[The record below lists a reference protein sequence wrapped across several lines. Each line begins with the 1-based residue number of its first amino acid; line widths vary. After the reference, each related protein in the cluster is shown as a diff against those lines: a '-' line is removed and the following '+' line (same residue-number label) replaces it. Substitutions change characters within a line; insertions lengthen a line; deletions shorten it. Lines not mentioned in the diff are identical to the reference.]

1 MTTQFPFV
9 SSGLVAAAL
18 WTLVPAAIFAG
29 VPAGE
34 PGTEPIRKEVTVP
47 ATPAQVFEAWT
58 TLAGVRSFFAPDAN
72 MELRIGGPY
81 EMLFDPE
88 ANEGGRGSEGCR
100 ILSYLPGEM
109 LSFDWNNPPKLPS
122 IRQEK
127 TWVVVRF
134 DDAGG
139 GRTRLTLTHLGWR
152 TGGEWPQAHAYFE
165 RAWDVVL
172 YRLLVRFEKGP
183 INWSKPPY
191 PPAGNRETPR

>member
-1 MTTQFPFV
+1 MHERN
-9 SSGLVAAAL
+9 SGRRLGLALTAFWLAIPSGAADA
-18 WTLVPAAIFAG
+18 PRAG
-29 VPAGE
+29 DVMAQA
-34 PGTEPIRKEVTVP
+34 IRKEVVVK
-47 ATPAQVFEAWT
+47 ATPAQAFEAWT
-58 TLAGVRSFFAPDAN
+58 TLEGMRSFFAPDAN

-109 LSFDWNNPPKLPS
+109 LSFDWNNPPKLGS
-122 IRQEK
+122 IRNEK

-139 GRTRLTLTHLGWR
+139 GTTRVTLTHLGWR
-152 TGGEWPQAHAYFE
+152 DGGEWPQAHAYFE

-172 YRLLVRFEKGP
+172 YRLVARFTSGP
-183 INWSKPPY
+183 IDWSKPPY
-191 PPAGNRETPR
+191 PPVAK

>member
-1 MTTQFPFV
+1 MITHT
-9 SSGLVAAAL
+9 SLLHLGCAVAAL
-18 WTLVPAAIFAG
+18 CLIVPAAASAAA
-29 VPAGE
+29 AGE
-34 PGTEPIRKEVTVP
+34 DPGMNTIRKEVTVQ

-72 MELRIGGPY
+72 MELRLGGPY

-172 YRLLVRFEKGP
+172 YRLLVCFEKGP

-191 PPAGNRETPR
+191 PPAGN